1 MSVSPHIWHVCMSR
15 SVCELACVTNSATGT
30 FYSPWGS
37 YIHRSLPVY
46 RLTPRLSWA
55 TLRYTHL
62 LHLSSWHIRQC
73 NCSWKES
80 INKTLYFWHLVTQ
93 TFIIQNQ
100 FFLPS
105 YSLKPRSTLKMCLIW
120 IIPFWWRKAEGDGYM
135 NDADCNNLLHTIALL
150 STLCP
155 LPTKHNP

>member
-100 FFLPS
+100 FFCPATASNHGALWRCVWSELFPFDGER
-105 YSLKPRSTLKMCLIW
+105 LKEMVTWMMQTV
-120 IIPFWWRKAEGDGYM
+120 IIFCIR
-135 NDADCNNLLHTIALL
+135 
-150 STLCP
+150 
-155 LPTKHNP
+155 